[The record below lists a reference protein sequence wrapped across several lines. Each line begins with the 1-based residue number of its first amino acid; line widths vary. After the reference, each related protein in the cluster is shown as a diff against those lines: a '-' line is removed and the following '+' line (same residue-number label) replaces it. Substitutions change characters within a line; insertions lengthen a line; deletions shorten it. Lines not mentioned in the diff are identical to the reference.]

1 MGGRGANVSIASKA
15 TSEPITSK
23 LITAAAGEEPKKKK
37 NSLSEMFKKR
47 KAKDIEFFFGDT
59 EWRSNKYFKFDHVKD
74 NDNIVIVTKNIKAIK
89 GNFVMIV
96 DNDKAVYLKDWQV
109 KPVHN
114 YGEDFWGFAVKL
126 NRKYFKPYTFKNPF
140 NDYSFDKQD
149 TFDRLLK
156 DAKKQNKTYIAL
168 DKHQLDS
175 KMEFLRG
182 WNY

>member
-15 TSEPITSK
+15 TSEPTTSK
-23 LITAAAGEEPKKKK
+23 AITAAAEEEPKKKK

-114 YGEDFWGFAVKL
+114 YGEDFRGFAVKL
-126 NRKYFKPYTFKNPF
+126 NRKYFKPYTFRNPF
-140 NDYSFDKQD
+140 TDYSFDKQD
-149 TFDRLLK
+149 TFDSLLK